1 MYLYGCIVGVCNMH
15 VCIQQIPGG
24 PEMLVTV
31 PPNTAGGDTIAVEIP
46 TVLERRTYVHTLYN
60 YIP

>member
-1 MYLYGCIVGVCNMH
+1 
-15 VCIQQIPGG
+15 
-24 PEMLVTV
+24 MLVTV